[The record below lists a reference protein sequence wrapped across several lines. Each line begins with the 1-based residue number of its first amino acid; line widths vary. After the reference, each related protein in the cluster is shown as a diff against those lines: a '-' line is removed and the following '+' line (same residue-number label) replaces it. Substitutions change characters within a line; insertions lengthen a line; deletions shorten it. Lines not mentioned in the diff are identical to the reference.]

1 MKDLKEVLN
10 QNEKKGGLL
19 VNSWSNGL
27 RELMNEIEAIDLG
40 FFGLPITWTNKNKY
54 RHNIK

>member
-40 FFGLPITWTNKNKY
+40 FSGLPFTWTNKKQY